1 MPERKEK
8 EIGSLFEKVLKENFP
23 NQAKEIDMQI
33 YEAQRVPIKLDLKR
47 TTQRHIIFKM
57 PRINDKERILQAARE
72 KQRVSYIGVPIRLSA
87 EFSKEPYRQEGTG
100 KYSK

>member
-1 MPERKEK
+1 
-8 EIGSLFEKVLKENFP
+8 
-23 NQAKEIDMQI
+23 MQI

-72 KQRVSYIGVPIRLSA
+72 KRIQKNKDSISSLWDNFKRSNIHNIGMPER
-87 EFSKEPYRQEGTG
+87 KEKEIGSLFEKVLKENFPN
-100 KYSK
+100 